1 MDMDNIWMFVLH
13 IETLHASI
21 PSCETLG
28 QRWLGQSGKQSY
40 VGERK
45 ISPEQ
50 HNCKASVHAGVY
62 VYVLLQSSMQT
73 STV

>member
-13 IETLHASI
+13 IETSRASI
-21 PSCETLG
+21 RSCETLG
-28 QRWLGQSGKQSY
+28 QRWLSQSGKQTY

-50 HNCKASVHAGVY
+50 HNCKASVHAGPY
-62 VYVLLQSSMQT
+62 VYGLLQSAMQA